1 MTNINFIANE
11 VEYTE
16 VIDGEIVHLSFDED
30 PDQDPLKRTKCYLMI
45 SQNYE
50 FPGKPTVEWHD
61 GQTDD
66 GGAEVL
72 NYILTKNLFELTTN
86 NNLKFKIQH
95 NCKEETFIQIQKF
108 LNHEFGNG
116 K

>member
-50 FPGKPTVEWHD
+50 FPGKTTVE
-61 GQTDD
+61 
-66 GGAEVL
+66 
-72 NYILTKNLFELTTN
+72 
-86 NNLKFKIQH
+86 
-95 NCKEETFIQIQKF
+95 
-108 LNHEFGNG
+108 
-116 K
+116 